1 MEPCA
6 CCETLLDADSIAPC
20 TSLAPLHARL
30 PDPAVES
37 SGGSQTDPAFGLR
50 ELSRLSHEDCM
61 TNDCLCPIHD
71 FVNIPNLNADS
82 EYVRT
87 RQNAILKHMSFH
99 NNTSPS
105 VTCVS
110 IWLNGAIRR
119 VTPKQL
125 ECIAGQR
132 ASLWSERHCLQ
143 TTPPPIT
150 TLPKHTSSPGKQTC
164 SMAHPGTLKL
174 DFLSKINTGHSKW
187 RPSCASTAQPWF

>member
-6 CCETLLDADSIAPC
+6 CCETLLGADSIAPC

-37 SGGSQTDPAFGLR
+37 SGGSQTDPASGLR
-50 ELSRLSHEDCM
+50 ELSRLSQQDCM

-71 FVNIPNLNADS
+71 FVNTPDLDTDRKHLS
-82 EYVRT
+82 MH
-87 RQNAILKHMSFH
+87 QNTIFKHMSFY
-99 NNTSPS
+99 NNTSSS

-119 VTPKQL
+119 VTPKQV

-132 ASLWSERHCLQ
+132 ASLRSERHCLQ
-143 TTPPPIT
+143 TTPSTNHHPPEAHL
-150 TLPKHTSSPGKQTC
+150 LPRQTDMFHGSPRHFEIGLPIQ
-164 SMAHPGTLKL
+164 
-174 DFLSKINTGHSKW
+174 D
-187 RPSCASTAQPWF
+187 